1 MLLSIQEIDQII
13 LKHIHIVGLLLEP
26 LFQDMNAT
34 CNRIPLKQE
43 KRRRL
48 NQKQVKKCGFFHPP
62 TPTVLLRNIA
72 VVAITTGNLRILWSM
87 CSRCFQNN
95 EQLFY
100 KAMMFQFVTMHLFFR
115 CEDIFT

>member
-48 NQKQVKKCGFFHPP
+48 NQKQVKSVGFFIPQCQLCCWM
-62 TPTVLLRNIA
+62 TLLLLPSPLVICAYCGACVGA
-72 VVAITTGNLRILWSM
+72 VSRIMNSCNDVSIRYYAPLLS
-87 CSRCFQNN
+87 
-95 EQLFY
+95 L
-100 KAMMFQFVTMHLFFR
+100 
-115 CEDIFT
+115 